1 MSKLKVGILYGGRS
15 VEHGVSINSAK
26 NIAEYIDKE
35 RFEIYLIGITTTG
48 IWYRTTSVTKD
59 IVSGQPLKMELN
71 GQQPTF
77 ETASGGQF
85 QLDIAFPVLH
95 GTDGEDGSIQGLLKA
110 MGIAMVGTG
119 VLGSAMAMSK
129 LVAKQVMAQAG
140 LPVTKFLQFT
150 FDQKDA
156 IDFES
161 VKNQIGLPLMVKA
174 ANLGSSV
181 GVSKVSDKAGFA
193 KAVEDSFRYDD
204 SILLEEYVT
213 GREIECAILGNHPA
227 EASLPGEIIISD
239 AYEFYS
245 FDAKYV
251 DGNAVKI
258 AVPATLDKAISD
270 EIRALS
276 IKAYQVLHCEDFS
289 RVDLFVTK
297 DGKIFINEIN
307 TIPGFTN
314 SSMFPM
320 MWKERGVT
328 FTQLI
333 TRLIDLGLE
342 RHARAK
348 RTEKDFQS
356 ALKF

>member
-77 ETASGGQF
+77 ETAGGGQF
-85 QLDIAFPVLH
+85 HLDIAFPVLH

-181 GVSKVSDKAGFA
+181 GVSKVNDKASFA

-276 IKAYQVLHCEDFS
+276 IKAYQVLHCADFS